1 MQTATSKTNIMTEKK
16 YKVMVV
22 DDHSI
27 FRQGLIM
34 LLSTI
39 DHIRVVGEAE
49 NGNILLMKL
58 PILEPDIIFLDIKM
72 PEMDGMVA
80 AAKAL
85 KINKNLKIIV
95 MTMFEEKAYFTKMVE
110 IGVSGFLLKTADH
123 FEVERALNR
132 IIDGDSYFSAS
143 MLKNNNAF
151 ESSRMLA
158 DRLTA
163 REIEV
168 LKEIC
173 KGFSNHEIS
182 DRLCI
187 SRRTVDGHRASL
199 LDKTASKNT
208 VGLVIYAI
216 KHGLFNVD

>member
-1 MQTATSKTNIMTEKK
+1 MTKSKTNIMDRQI

-27 FRQGLIM
+27 FRQGLVM
-34 LLSTI
+34 SLSTI
-39 DHIRVVGEAE
+39 DNLQVVGEAE
-49 NGNILLMKL
+49 NGNVFLLKL
-58 PILEPDIIFLDIKM
+58 PILKPDIVFLDIKM
-72 PEMDGMVA
+72 PEMDGMIA

-85 KINKNLKIIV
+85 KIDKSLKIIV
-95 MTMFEEKAYFTKMVE
+95 MTMFEEKAYFNKMVE

-123 FEVERALNR
+123 SEVERALNR
-132 IIDGDSYFSAS
+132 IIEGDSYFSSS
-143 MLKNNNAF
+143 MLKNNDAF

-158 DRLTA
+158 DKLTP

-173 KGFSNHEIS
+173 KGFANHEIS

-216 KHGLFNVD
+216 RYGLFKLE

>member
-1 MQTATSKTNIMTEKK
+1 LQTATSKTNIMTEKK

>member
-1 MQTATSKTNIMTEKK
+1 MTEKK